1 MREGR
6 SWKWQADYYGL
17 AGVIHCMLHNKYLQ
31 VIQTHI
37 SDDDGGYNGYN
48 NSNNNMSSLSS
59 SSSSS
64 SSSLLSKKMRYR
76 PMLSFKRYWQVSLW
90 KRLFDIL
97 LNSSL
102 LVKSIDNENDDDEDD
117 DVNDL
122 LPIDEELKEIRREFE
137 NYLVENCEKSGKSLK
152 SLLKK
157 LEMKMFM

>member
-1 MREGR
+1 
-6 SWKWQADYYGL
+6 
-17 AGVIHCMLHNKYLQ
+17 MLHNKYLQ

-37 SDDDGGYNGYN
+37 SDDGGYNGYNGYN

-64 SSSLLSKKMRYR
+64 SSLLSKKMRYR
-76 PMLSFKRYWQVSLW
+76 PMLPFKRYWQVSLW

-117 DVNDL
+117 DVNNL
-122 LPIDEELKEIRREFE
+122 LPIDEELKENSKIIW
-137 NYLVENCEKSGKSLK
+137 
-152 SLLKK
+152 
-157 LEMKMFM
+157 